1 MCNCKI
7 RGRAFLFKGNY
18 LRVFLL
24 DITRG
29 ICVLAMIAYH
39 FCWDLGFF
47 GFIDPRLITQ
57 GFGLFIAQFIGL
69 SFITIAGIS
78 SRILSLS
85 DNFKKKFL
93 KRFFK
98 LVFISAVISTATFLL
113 NRNSFIFFGILHFLS
128 LCSLVSLILIYIKS
142 SFHLFLIFL
151 CAAIIS
157 ISGITFNL
165 PFMLSWLGFNREI
178 PTTNDFYPLFPWIT
192 FYFFGFWFGKIIYEK
207 LSKKENGF
215 SMPIDGINMLLKFFE
230 YMGQKALIIY
240 ILHQP
245 ILFSLFF
252 VFIKVA
258 S

>member
-1 MCNCKI
+1 M
-7 RGRAFLFKGNY
+7 RFL
-18 LRVFLL
+18 LL

-29 ICVLAMIAYH
+29 ICVLAMIVYH
-39 FCWDLGFF
+39 FCWDLGYF
-47 GFIDPRLITQ
+47 GFIDLRLITQ
-57 GFGLFIAQFIGL
+57 GFGLFIAQLIGS

-85 DNFKKKFL
+85 DSFNQKFL

-98 LVFISAVISTATFLL
+98 LVFISAVISTATFML

-128 LCSLVSLILIYIKS
+128 VCSLISLILIYVKS

-165 PFMLSWLGFNREI
+165 PIMLSWLGFNKDI
-178 PTTNDFYPLFPWIT
+178 PVTNDFYPLFPWIT
-192 FYFFGFWFGKIIYEK
+192 FYFFGFCIGKIISRK
-207 LSKKENGF
+207 LSKKNDNF
-215 SMPIDGINMLLKFFE
+215 STSTHQINIFFKFLA
-230 YMGQKALIIY
+230 YTGQKALVVY

>member
-1 MCNCKI
+1 L
-7 RGRAFLFKGNY
+7 RFL
-18 LRVFLL
+18 LL

-29 ICVLAMIAYH
+29 ICVLAMIIYH
-39 FCWDLGFF
+39 FCWDLGYF
-47 GFIDPRLITQ
+47 GFIDLRLITQ
-57 GFGLFIAQFIGL
+57 GFGLFIAQLIGS

-85 DNFKKKFL
+85 DSFKQKFL

-98 LVFISAVISTATFLL
+98 LVFISAVISTATFML

-128 LCSLVSLILIYIKS
+128 VCSLISLILIYVKS

-151 CAAIIS
+151 CAGIIS
-157 ISGITFNL
+157 ISGITLNL
-165 PFMLSWLGFNREI
+165 PIMLSWLGFNNDI
-178 PTTNDFYPLFPWIT
+178 PVTNDFYPLFPWIT
-192 FYFFGFWFGKIIYEK
+192 FYFFGFWSGKIIYEK
-207 LSKKENGF
+207 LSQEDDSSSK
-215 SMPIDGINMLLKFFE
+215 PINEINILFKFFE
-230 YMGQKALIIY
+230 YMGQKALVIY

>member
-1 MCNCKI
+1 M
-7 RGRAFLFKGNY
+7 
-18 LRVFLL
+18 RVFLL

-39 FCWDLGFF
+39 FCWDLGYF
-47 GFIDPRLITQ
+47 GFIDLRLITQ
-57 GFGLFIAQFIGL
+57 GFGLLIAQLIGL

-78 SRILSLS
+78 SRIMSLS
-85 DNFKKKFL
+85 DSFKQKFL

-98 LVFISAVISTATFLL
+98 LVFISTVISKATFML
-113 NRNSFIFFGILHFLS
+113 NQNSFIFFGILHFLS
-128 LCSLVSLILIYIKS
+128 VCTLISFILIYIKS

-165 PFMLSWLGFNREI
+165 PFMLSWLGFNSEV

-192 FYFFGFWFGKIIYEK
+192 YYFFGFWSGKIIYEK
-207 LSKKENGF
+207 LSQKTDEA
-215 SMPIDGINMLLKFFE
+215 SIPTHGINIFFKFFE
-230 YMGQKALIIY
+230 YMGRKALVIY